1 MRKIKRTEK
10 REIKINEKKE
20 IKITRKPSD
29 EKLSAARLA
38 TILLSTVID
47 FSSKCKKLKK
57 HYVSKRKN
65 DLERYKYS
73 WYKLGGIN
81 ERI

>member
-1 MRKIKRTEK
+1 MNRKKYRKRKLFK
-10 REIKINEKKE
+10 RYMKGTLQI
-20 IKITRKPSD
+20 
-29 EKLSAARLA
+29 
-38 TILLSTVID
+38 STVID

-73 WYKLGGIN
+73 WYKLGGKN
-81 ERI
+81 EKF